1 LVRGTEIHVTLDLIS
16 AIIEAPWVCNPEYPW
31 LVDHLPIRA
40 EMVSCF
46 AEGCP
51 NQMETEGEGSF
62 QIHDFSNEVRC
73 VYRVVMSC
81 VLPVLSLT
89 LITMDR
95 ARCLYALLTE
105 AAINY
110 RSVVMVTMMSVR
122 HADPNV
128 NRQLRLKICILDYIA
143 YKFS

>member
-1 LVRGTEIHVTLDLIS
+1 MVEDHRPTIKELVREFYTNIHRRVGDSFLTWIRGTEIHVTLDLIS
-16 AIIEAPWVCNPEYPW
+16 SIIEAPWVCNLEYPW
-31 LVDHLPIRA
+31 LVDHLPIRV

-95 ARCLYALLTE
+95 A
-105 AAINY
+105 
-110 RSVVMVTMMSVR
+110 
-122 HADPNV
+122 
-128 NRQLRLKICILDYIA
+128 
-143 YKFS
+143 